1 MRQPILLN
9 FFPVLVYIWP
19 KMTAV
24 FHVFGLVNQ
33 LFNHFSSTRS
43 YAALRAADLDW
54 IVGPGYSWG
63 GYVWGVLNV
72 SFCASG
78 TQLGLDFLSID
89 FFRIYFVSFKLF
101 FSQILCFIQS

>member
-89 FFRIYFVSFKLF
+89 FFVFILYLSNYSFPKYYV
-101 FSQILCFIQS
+101 FIQS